1 MSTGRPDNDV
11 GSWVERFARLGYFV
25 KGIVYVTIGL
35 LAGQVA
41 LGTGGSTTG
50 STGALK
56 SLSRQPSGTAMI
68 GVVAVGLVGYVLWRL
83 TQAVLDVERKGRDP
97 KGVLKRVGYLVSG
110 LAYASI
116 SLEAWRLLLQ
126 MSVSSDSQSQELW
139 TARILTLP
147 WGRWLVG
154 VGALAL
160 FALAVNA
167 GVVAFGRMYREK
179 LDLANM
185 SGTEERIADVLAI
198 AGLIG
203 RGAVFVVI
211 GVFLVRAALQFDAQ
225 EAGSSAEA
233 LGAAARAP
241 YGAWLL
247 GGLAVGLIAYGGY
260 AIVQARYRQIEV

>member
-1 MSTGRPDNDV
+1 MSSGSPDNDV

-50 STGALK
+50 STGALV
-56 SLSRQPSGTAMI
+56 SLSKQPSGTAMI

-83 TQAVLDVERKGRDP
+83 TQAFLDVEGKGRDA
-97 KGVLKRVGYLVSG
+97 KGWLKRVGYLVSG
-110 LAYASI
+110 LAYSSI

-126 MSVSSDSQSQELW
+126 MGVSSDSQSQELW

-154 VGALAL
+154 AGALAL
-160 FALAVNA
+160 FALAVNS
-167 GVVAFGRMYREK
+167 GVVAFRRMYRDK
-179 LDLANM
+179 LDLADM
-185 SGTEERIADVLAI
+185 SEVEERIADVLAI

-203 RGAVFVVI
+203 RGVVFVAI
-211 GVFLVRAALQFDAQ
+211 GFFLVQAAWQVDRQ
-225 EAGSSAEA
+225 EAGSSSEV

-247 GGLAVGLIAYGGY
+247 RGLAVGLIAYGLY
-260 AIVQARYRQIEV
+260 AIVQARYRQIDV